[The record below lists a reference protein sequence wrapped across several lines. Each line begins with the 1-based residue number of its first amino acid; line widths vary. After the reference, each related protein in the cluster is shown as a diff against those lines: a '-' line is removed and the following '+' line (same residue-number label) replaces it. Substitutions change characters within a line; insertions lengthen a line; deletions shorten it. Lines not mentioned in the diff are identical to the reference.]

1 MKNLSDYIN
10 EGNITKT
17 ERKYREFYQFCTGL
31 GLDVKNICVKKTSKG
46 NYAIFHE
53 EKRKGTVSSN
63 ILDDE
68 VIELY
73 GINTC
78 E

>member
-1 MKNLSDYIN
+1 MKELKDFIN
-10 EGNITKT
+10 EGNISNV
-17 ERKYREFYQFCTGL
+17 ERKYREFCQFCTGL

>member
-1 MKNLSDYIN
+1 MKDLKDFIN
-10 EGNITKT
+10 EGNISNV
-17 ERKYREFYQFCTGL
+17 ERKYREFVQMCAGL